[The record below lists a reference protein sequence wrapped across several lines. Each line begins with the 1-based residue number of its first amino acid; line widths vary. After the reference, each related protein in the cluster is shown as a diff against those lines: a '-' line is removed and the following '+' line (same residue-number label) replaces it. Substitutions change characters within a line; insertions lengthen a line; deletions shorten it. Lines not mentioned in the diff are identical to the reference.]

1 MQREKGLTFA
11 RRPSFIE
18 STNCVPADTTSVKL
32 RGIFN
37 LKRNFCLSVLETV
50 NITSVQFPFKLP
62 LEKEFD
68 AAGFGVNAVDHL
80 IVVPEYPASDTK
92 IRMIRHQQGAGGQT
106 ASAIVALQR
115 LGMRTAYAGRFGSDP
130 EGVFGLQ
137 SLKDEGINVDAAE
150 VIEEAR
156 TQVGYIFIEA
166 KGGERTV
173 LWKRDERIT
182 YSELD
187 APIHFAGRARVLHL
201 DAHDPPACTRMAR
214 EARANGTIV
223 SADID
228 NVYDGLL
235 EFLPLIDVLISS
247 KEFPR
252 LLTGIDDA
260 HAALTEIKTKYGCAL
275 VGLTKGGRG
284 ATVLCQGQF
293 LETPAFQVPGGCVDT
308 TGAGDAFHGG
318 FLFGLLQGEEIEMSM
333 KIGCAVAALGC
344 RILGARTGLPTR
356 KELDAFL
363 SEPH

>member
-1 MQREKGLTFA
+1 VQREKGLTFA

-50 NITSVQFPFKLP
+50 NITSVQFPFRLP

>member
-1 MQREKGLTFA
+1 LGEKLF
-11 RRPSFIE
+11 R
-18 STNCVPADTTSVKL
+18 
-32 RGIFN
+32 
-37 LKRNFCLSVLETV
+37 SVLESI
-50 NITSVQFPFKLP
+50 NITSVQFPFRLP
-62 LEKEFD
+62 LNKEFD

-80 IVVPEYPASDTK
+80 IVVPEYPAHETK
-92 IRMIRHQQGAGGQT
+92 TRMIRHQQGAGGQT

-115 LGMRTAYAGRFGSDP
+115 LGMRTAYAGRFGSDS
-130 EGVFGLQ
+130 EGSFGLQ
-137 SLKDEGINVDAAE
+137 SLKDEGINVDSAE
-150 VIEEAR
+150 VVEGAR

-182 YSELD
+182 YTDLD
-187 APIHFAGRARVLHL
+187 APIQFAGRARVLHL

-214 EARANGTIV
+214 EARASGTIV

-228 NVYDGLL
+228 NVYDGLP

-260 HAALTEIKTKYGCAL
+260 HAALSEIKAKYGCAL

-284 ATVLCQGQF
+284 ATLLCQGQF
-293 LETPAFQVPGGCVDT
+293 LETTAFQVPGGCVDT

-318 FLFGLLQGEEIEMSM
+318 FLYGLLQGEDIEMSM

-344 RILGARTGLPTR
+344 RVLGARTGLPTR
-356 KELDAFL
+356 KELDEFL
-363 SEPH
+363 SESL